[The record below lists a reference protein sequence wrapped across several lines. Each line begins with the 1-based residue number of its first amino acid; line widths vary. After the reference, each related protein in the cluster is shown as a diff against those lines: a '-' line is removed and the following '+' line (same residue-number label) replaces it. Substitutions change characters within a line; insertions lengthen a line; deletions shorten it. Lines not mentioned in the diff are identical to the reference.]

1 MWNLCQPRP
10 LARPLGLVEAG
21 GCTATSSRSPSL
33 GFRVKNE
40 PRLETGLPELRA
52 DLRRVYKEMDVA
64 GAEWLELR
72 PDSER
77 NRAKRQKV
85 EERTNDLIDESRR
98 LEKKIHAA
106 EKRLR

>member
-1 MWNLCQPRP
+1 
-10 LARPLGLVEAG
+10 
-21 GCTATSSRSPSL
+21 
-33 GFRVKNE
+33 
-40 PRLETGLPELRA
+40 
-52 DLRRVYKEMDVA
+52 VYKEMDLA
-64 GAEWLELR
+64 GSEWLELR